1 MEEKMKSPRG
11 KLIFVV
17 LATVIFLCSSQ
28 SFAETNDDGWKF
40 TIGPNFWLAGIDG
53 DATIKGR
60 DVDFDVDFSD
70 IIDNADGGLMMRMEL
85 QKGKFGFFLQPN
97 YLKLSADGKA
107 ERVKADIDV
116 EFWMVEFGGFYELNK
131 WGDNMPTT
139 LEALV
144 GARYWDLSTD
154 VKLKAKVSGVKRKLD
169 SDHDLIDPFIGLR
182 LGTNFTEVLALS
194 LWGNIG
200 GFDISSDTPQFSWE
214 AAGKLDYRISKR
226 FTIFA
231 GYRAV
236 GIDIDKDDL
245 GLTFYGPLV
254 GFATH
259 W

>member
-1 MEEKMKSPRG
+1 MKSFSRT
-11 KLIFVV
+11 LLFVV
-17 LATVIFLCSSQ
+17 LAVAIFFCASQ
-28 SFAETNDDGWKF
+28 SFAGTKDDGWKF
-40 TIGPNFWLAGIDG
+40 TIGPNLWLASIDG

-60 DVDFDVDFSD
+60 DVDFDADFSD

-97 YLKLSADGKA
+97 YLKLSADGKT
-107 ERVKADIDV
+107 ERVKADVDV
-116 EFWMVEFGGFYELNK
+116 EFWMVEFGGFYELST
-131 WGDNMPTT
+131 WGEKMPST
-139 LEALV
+139 LDALV

-169 SDHDLIDPFIGLR
+169 SDHDLIDPTIGLR
-182 LGTNFTEVLALS
+182 LGTNFTDDLKLI

-214 AAGKLDYRISKR
+214 AAGKLDYKISKR

-245 GLTFYGPLV
+245 DLTFYGPLV